1 MDPSKLDFAS
11 EEEFALDYIA
21 RHRGSVGTTTVPYT
35 KGPVLKYGAGHESI
49 FVGVHG
55 HSKKG
60 IIADSDI
67 GTMALGYR
75 HPKLL
80 SFWQHNYPLLTE
92 HADAPGRYWALRDVE
107 AGWRMF
113 PEISPAILAA
123 HLIRITFPHDEP
135 WLYQVFFNVSGG
147 LAVKDAAHIARF
159 LQPGN
164 PAFIIFKNA
173 FHGRVIPDLTFSNTT
188 QRLNSPQGA
197 VEVYEI
203 PYPIDK
209 HSHDLALEALS
220 YIPNHVCAL
229 FVEGVQGEGGIN
241 VPHMGLLS
249 DIIETIQDRF
259 DNPLIISDEVQTG
272 LGRTG
277 KWFSYG
283 HYKHM
288 PDMVIV
294 GKALGGSIPLS
305 AVIAPACDVPAGMLG
320 GTYAGGYPA
329 AVAQAVVNLAIIE
342 EEHLVENARDMG
354 NYLYEAIE
362 RRLIDAELHS
372 LMTTSKHEP
381 EVIHKGLGLMQGVEF
396 KAPTLK
402 ESEEWRNRAFAKML
416 DANLFTTAAGV
427 RGIQHVIRIMPPLN
441 VTRAN
446 IDLMVEKF
454 MDAVITSAPK

>member
-1 MDPSKLDFAS
+1 MDHSKLDFAS

-21 RHRGSVGTTTVPYT
+21 RHQALVGTTTIPYA
-35 KGPVLKYGAGHESI
+35 KGPVLKYGAGHEGIS
-49 FVGVHG
+49 VGVYG
-55 HSKKG
+55 HDKPG

-107 AGWRMF
+107 AGWRVF
-113 PEISPAILAA
+113 PEISPAILAEQ
-123 HLIRITFPHDEP
+123 LIRIAFPDDNP
-135 WLYQVFFNVSGG
+135 WHYQVFFNVSGG

-159 LQPGN
+159 LRPDK

-188 QRLNSPQGA
+188 QRLHSPQGG

-203 PYPIDK
+203 PYPVDQR
-209 HSHDLALEALS
+209 SHDMAIEALA

-229 FVEGVQGEGGIN
+229 FIEGVQGEGGIN
-241 VPHMGLLS
+241 VPHTILLS
-249 DIIETIQDRF
+249 SIIDAIQDRF
-259 DNPLIISDEVQTG
+259 DNPLLIFDEIQTG

-277 KWFSYG
+277 KWFSYE
-283 HYKHM
+283 HYTFV
-288 PDMVIV
+288 PDIVVV
-294 GKALGGSIPLS
+294 GKALGGSMPLS
-305 AVIAPACDVPAGMLG
+305 AVIAPSCDVPAGMLG

-342 EEHLVENARDMG
+342 EEHLVENAREMG
-354 NYLYEAIE
+354 DYLYESIE
-362 RRLIDAELHS
+362 RRLIDAQLHS
-372 LMTTSKHEP
+372 FMTVSKNKP
-381 EVIHKGLGLMQGVEF
+381 VVIHKGLNLMQGVEF
-396 KAPTLK
+396 KASTLK
-402 ESEEWRNRAFAKML
+402 ESKEWRNRAFTKML

-427 RGIQHVIRIMPPLN
+427 RGLQHVIRIMPPLN
-441 VTRAN
+441 VTRAD